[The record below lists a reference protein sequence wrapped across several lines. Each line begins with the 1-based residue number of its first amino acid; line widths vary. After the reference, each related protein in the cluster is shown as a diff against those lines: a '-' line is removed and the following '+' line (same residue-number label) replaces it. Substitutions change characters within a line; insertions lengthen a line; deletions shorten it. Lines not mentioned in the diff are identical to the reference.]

1 MIRNDFIL
9 DFNDIISSGFHAVF
23 RLKEFGTPW
32 GNFSQQSSVFP
43 VARVVVVNRSISG
56 VVCRLVMISAS
67 TLLVWICRF
76 KHNFLHLHSA
86 WTPPPSLRGLHTIF
100 LLDAFCPQSS
110 NLSRCS
116 SFAHNFADQ
125 SSIGRFQA
133 HLHSAW
139 PLSPIWSGF
148 HTNFPLDEFSVVRR
162 LDIISPI
169 DRLWDNLSICIH
181 E

>member
-125 SSIGRFQA
+125 SNSLWICRFK
-133 HLHSAW
+133 H
-139 PLSPIWSGF
+139 
-148 HTNFPLDEFSVVRR
+148 
-162 LDIISPI
+162 
-169 DRLWDNLSICIH
+169 ICIQPDPRPLF
-181 E
+181 EAGFIRISRWMSLALFVVWT

>member
-125 SSIGRFQA
+125 SNWTLSLWICRFKHIA
-133 HLHSAW
+133 FSLTPVPYLKRVSYE
-139 PLSPIWSGF
+139 
-148 HTNFPLDEFSVVRR
+148 FPVGWV
-162 LDIISPI
+162 
-169 DRLWDNLSICIH
+169 
-181 E
+181 